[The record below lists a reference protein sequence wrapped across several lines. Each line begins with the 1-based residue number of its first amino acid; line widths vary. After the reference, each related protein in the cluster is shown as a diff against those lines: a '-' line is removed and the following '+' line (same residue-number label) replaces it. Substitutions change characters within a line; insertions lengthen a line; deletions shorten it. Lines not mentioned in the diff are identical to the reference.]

1 MPRRPSTLAIL
12 CAASAAALFS
22 PAHAAPGHLWEIG
35 VEMEGMPFAMPKQ
48 KVCSPKGSKEPP
60 VTKDDD
66 DCKILEKK
74 QSGNRFQWK
83 AQCKDGTMVGDVT
96 STPTSYNGTMKM
108 TEKSGST
115 MSMKMAGKRLGDCD
129 FQDRSGEVKAVL
141 AKSCQD
147 SLEQMYG
154 SVIVN
159 GQCPKEKPVFCQR
172 LATPEGYD
180 RATRHMQVKEL
191 DDPTLGIAGS
201 VKACGL
207 DQAKLRPR
215 LCGSA
220 VSSANFSFVERLCAS
235 DKPKLCG
242 KAVAIANL
250 DYVSANCPGEKTALL
265 KQHCEGRG
273 YSSQVEE
280 KYRAFCAAAASGEL
294 ADDGSAAARDAA
306 RAAGTGAA
314 GSGGSAGDESAIPA
328 DLQDGVKKL
337 RGLFGF

>member
-1 MPRRPSTLAIL
+1 MSRRFSALVVF
-12 CAASAAALFS
+12 CVASAAVPFS
-22 PAHAAPGHLWEIG
+22 QARAEPGQLWEIG

-60 VTKDDD
+60 VTKDDG

-74 QSGNRFQWK
+74 QTGNRFQWK
-83 AQCKDGTMVGDVT
+83 AQCKDGTMVGDIT

-115 MSMKMAGKRLGDCD
+115 MSMKMAGKHLGDCD
-129 FQDRSGEVKAVL
+129 FQDRSGEIKAVL

-172 LATPEGYD
+172 LATAEGYD
-180 RATRHMQVKEL
+180 RATRHMPVKEL
-191 DDPTLGIAGS
+191 DDPNLGIAGS

-215 LCGSA
+215 LCAGA
-220 VSSANFSFVERLCAS
+220 VTSANFAFVERLCAS
-235 DKPKLCG
+235 DKPKLCD
-242 KAVAIANL
+242 KALAVANL
-250 DYVSANCPGEKTALL
+250 DYVSANCPGEKAALL

-273 YSSQVEE
+273 YSSQVEQ
-280 KYRAFCAAAASGEL
+280 KYRAFCASAASGEL
-294 ADDGSAAARDAA
+294 ADDGSAARMAA
-306 RAAGTGAA
+306 EAAKSGGTG
-314 GSGGSAGDESAIPA
+314 GESAVPT